1 MTESLLPK
9 SLASMKDIEAEIFKS
24 IESLNVN
31 SKGLSVE
38 NPARECKQW
47 EENSKPE
54 STTQNNNINLLRYI
68 ISVSQYSFLFK

>member
-1 MTESLLPK
+1 MTESVLPK

-31 SKGLSVE
+31 SKGLSAG

-47 EENSKPE
+47 EGNSKPE
-54 STTQNNNINLLRYI
+54 SSTQNNNINLLRYNH
-68 ISVSQYSFLFK
+68 SVAQYSFSFI